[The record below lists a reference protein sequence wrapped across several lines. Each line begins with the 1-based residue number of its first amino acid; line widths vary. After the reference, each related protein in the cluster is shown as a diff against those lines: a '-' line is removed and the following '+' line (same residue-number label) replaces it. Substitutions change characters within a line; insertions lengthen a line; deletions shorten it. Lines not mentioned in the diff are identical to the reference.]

1 MKFMHLLEDI
11 FWPQGTACLCCD
23 ELIEGGILCPD
34 CEAALAAMRMK
45 PHEQGSVRSAF
56 HYDGLAKRLVIM
68 LKLECAAAA
77 ADVLAE
83 AMAEEISSM
92 NLPENAVLT
101 WVTMPR
107 RRFRERGIDHGKTL
121 CEAVARLCGLEVRQ
135 LLERQ
140 GRFRTQRGLR
150 QEARLKNLNGTVVCK
165 EKVDVPVLLIDD
177 VTTTGATVSVCAE
190 ALLAAGAPRVEALTA
205 TRAMHISQEK
215 VDRRTDFDGF
225 YTV

>member
-1 MKFMHLLEDI
+1 MRLFQWLSDV
-11 FWPQGTACLCCD
+11 FWPQGMACLCCD
-23 ELIEGGILCPD
+23 ELIDGGVLCPD

-45 PHEQGSVRSAF
+45 EHEQGSVRSAY

-83 AMAEEISSM
+83 AMAEEIRGM
-92 NLPENAVLT
+92 DLPQNTVLT
-101 WVTMPR
+101 WVTMPK
-107 RRFRERGIDHGKTL
+107 RRFRERGIDHGRTL
-121 CEAVARLCGLEVRQ
+121 CEAVSRRCGLEVRQ
-135 LLERQ
+135 LLARQ

-150 QEARLKNLNGTVVCK
+150 QEARLKNLNGTVVCT

-177 VTTTGATVSVCAE
+177 VTTTGATVSVCAQ

-215 VDRRTDFDGF
+215 DDRKAEQYGF
-225 YTV
+225 YTF